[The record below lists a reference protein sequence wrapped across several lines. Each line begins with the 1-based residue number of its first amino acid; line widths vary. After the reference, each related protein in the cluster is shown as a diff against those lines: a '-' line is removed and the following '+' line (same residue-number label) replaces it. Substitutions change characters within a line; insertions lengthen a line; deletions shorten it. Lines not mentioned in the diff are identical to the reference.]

1 MSQINKKLNFDLDP
15 FGILSSCWQVQ
26 KAWLSHPQKLTEELA
41 KLEAEIWSLEEWQRI
56 TGAGSHGDLFPAAP
70 YDERFQ
76 LSNWTENPY
85 LDTLKESYLL
95 YTRWLEDAIFET
107 PDVPEKTKKKAAF
120 WARQVLNAL
129 APTNWF
135 WTNPEAMAR
144 FFESNGIS
152 AVNGWNNFV
161 ADADRGVVSLVDEYA
176 FEVGVNLAT
185 TPGAVV
191 FRNELLELI
200 QYAPTTDKVHRIPI
214 LIVAPWINKYYILDL
229 DEQKSLIRFLVSQ
242 GFTVFVTSWKNPG
255 PEMRNTTLDEYMLKG
270 VLEAVTVAK
279 KICKVPNVHLTG
291 YCVGGTIVS
300 ALMAWIN
307 AKDSDDSPV
316 AHWTLLASL
325 VDFSDPGDIDVF
337 IDEDSVQLIEQ
348 LMERKGYLDGKDM
361 AMSFRMLRSNSLIWH
376 YFVNNYL
383 YGEPPEA
390 FDVLYWNMDTTRIPE
405 AMHSFYLRELY
416 LNNKLVEKNGLT
428 LGERPIDLGSIIQPL
443 YVVGTEQDHITPWK
457 ETFKICE
464 LVSGKVRYVLATSGH
479 ILGTISPPID
489 PAKRRYWAG
498 DLNGT
503 SDPESWLAQTDK
515 IRGSWWTDWVKW
527 LRPNCGDKE
536 FPPPLGGGK
545 YSPILDAPGTYVLE
559 R

>member
-1 MSQINKKLNFDLDP
+1 MSQINKKLNFNLDP

-152 AVNGWNNFV
+152 AVNGCNNYE